1 MIITFELDFF
11 EERKCP
17 FLLVKDRT
25 KVKFKHGV
33 NSSYQGVSHNHI
45 PFDSNHLI

>member
-11 EERKCP
+11 EDRKCP

-33 NSSYQGVSHNHI
+33 NSSYQGVSRNHI